1 MKNCKRC
8 GRAVCETCSDQR
20 RQLSLNDTEM
30 YRVCDKCDTEMDN
43 FRLKR
48 NHEDVLAAQKKKI
61 EMLNNQLVQLEE
73 DKTRLDDDCNAEMK
87 QLQTQVRNKYNK
99 RDELT
104 DRLSDMKQSITNQNN
119 ARNLLHKSI
128 CDLENVIADLEVE
141 QKRLMTK
148 QNLVQT

>member
-1 MKNCKRC
+1 M
-8 GRAVCETCSDQR
+8 
-20 RQLSLNDTEM
+20 
-30 YRVCDKCDTEMDN
+30 
-43 FRLKR
+43 
-48 NHEDVLAAQKKKI
+48 
-61 EMLNNQLVQLEE
+61 QLEE

-104 DRLSDMKQSITNQNN
+104 ERLSDMKQSITNQNN

>member
-1 MKNCKRC
+1 MAFTHKLKVMNRVSMKNCKRC

-61 EMLNNQLVQLEE
+61 EMLNN
-73 DKTRLDDDCNAEMK
+73 
-87 QLQTQVRNKYNK
+87 
-99 RDELT
+99 
-104 DRLSDMKQSITNQNN
+104 
-119 ARNLLHKSI
+119 
-128 CDLENVIADLEVE
+128 
-141 QKRLMTK
+141 
-148 QNLVQT
+148 